1 MAGVQVKGQERREPS
16 MDATR
21 DGARSN
27 ERSAKAGSGKRK
39 KKSKGGGGG
48 RRSLLGRMAYWTLVL
63 GLWAFI
69 GVIGVIGWVAA
80 HLPPIQSL
88 EVPKRPPSIQIVG
101 LNGRVL
107 ATRGEMGGAA
117 VALRDMPPFLPK
129 AFLAIED
136 RRFYSHYGVDPV
148 GIARAVS
155 ANVMRRGVSQ
165 GGSTI
170 TQQLAKNLFL
180 TQERTIWR
188 KLQEAILAVWLER
201 KFSKDEI
208 LDLYLNRIYFGSGA
222 YGVEAAAQR
231 YFGKPARNVTLSE
244 AALLAGLVKSPSKLA
259 PTRNYDGAERRAQI
273 VLAAMSDA
281 GFVTDA
287 AAKGAIASA
296 PKIAKQSAGGSI
308 NYVADWVM
316 DVLNDVVGRVEQ
328 DVVVETTIDPTMQA
342 NAEKALLD
350 ELNAKG
356 VKFDVEQGAMVV
368 MTPQGAV
375 RALVGGRNYA
385 ESQFNRAVAARRQP
399 GSAFKPFVYL
409 TALERGLT
417 PQTIREDK
425 PIEVKGWK
433 PENYTHDYLG
443 PVTLQK
449 ALANSLNTVSV
460 RLTMEVGPQA
470 VVRTAHRLGI
480 ASKLEPNAS
489 IALGTSEVSAME
501 LVSAYV
507 PFANGGIAVAPH
519 VIDKVRIASS
529 NKLIYRAF
537 NPGLGRVIDDRH
549 VAMMNQM
556 MQETL
561 ITGTARKA
569 TLAGWPSAGKSGTS
583 QDYRDAWFIG
593 YTGHL
598 VTGVWLGNDDNTS
611 TKKLT
616 GGAMPADIW
625 NHFMTVA
632 HQGLPMADL
641 PGMAG
646 RTVDPAAQQPSP
658 GYAAPSN
665 PLTSML
671 APILSPPTAATS
683 TAATPMSR
691 EDDMRPLVQ
700 PAPPRP
706 PVAMPLPASTP
717 IRAPAPRPSQVVSAP
732 LPPTSLTLAP
742 RPPAPPSRAASP
754 PPRVPPAAQPQY
766 GHVSPPSQPQRVA
779 TAPAPSGVPRPPG
792 AIGGQEARAQPVAN
806 NASGGNF
813 FDNLFGRR

>member
-1 MAGVQVKGQERREPS
+1 
-16 MDATR
+16 
-21 DGARSN
+21 
-27 ERSAKAGSGKRK
+27 
-39 KKSKGGGGG
+39 
-48 RRSLLGRMAYWTLVL
+48 
-63 GLWAFI
+63 
-69 GVIGVIGWVAA
+69 
-80 HLPPIQSL
+80 
-88 EVPKRPPSIQIVG
+88 
-101 LNGRVL
+101 
-107 ATRGEMGGAA
+107 
-117 VALRDMPPFLPK
+117 
-129 AFLAIED
+129 
-136 RRFYSHYGVDPV
+136 
-148 GIARAVS
+148 
-155 ANVMRRGVSQ
+155 
-165 GGSTI
+165 
-170 TQQLAKNLFL
+170 
-180 TQERTIWR
+180 
-188 KLQEAILAVWLER
+188 
-201 KFSKDEI
+201 
-208 LDLYLNRIYFGSGA
+208 
-222 YGVEAAAQR
+222 
-231 YFGKPARNVTLSE
+231 VTLSE

-259 PTRNYDGAERRAQI
+259 PTRNYDGAERRAQV

-281 GFVTDA
+281 GFVTDM

-328 DVVVETTIDPTMQA
+328 DIVVETTIDPTLQA
-342 NAEKALLD
+342 GAEKALLD

-356 VKFDVEQGAMVV
+356 AKFDVEQGAMVV

-375 RALVGGRNYA
+375 RALVGGKNYA
-385 ESQFNRAVAARRQP
+385 DSQFNRAVAARRQP

-417 PQTIREDK
+417 PETIREDK

-433 PENYTHDYLG
+433 PENYTHEYLG

-489 IALGTSEVSAME
+489 IALGTSEVSVME

-519 VIDKVRIASS
+519 VIDKVRIANG
-529 NKLIYRAF
+529 NKLIYKAF

-561 ITGTARKA
+561 TSGTARKA
-569 TLAGWPSAGKSGTS
+569 ALAGWPSAGKSGTS

-616 GGAMPADIW
+616 GSAMPADIW
-625 NHFMTVA
+625 NHFMTAA

-646 RTVDPAAQQPSP
+646 RSIDPAAPQPP
-658 GYAAPSN
+658 APPSN

-671 APILSPPTAATS
+671 APILSPS
-683 TAATPMSR
+683 TAAAPMSR
-691 EDDMRPLVQ
+691 EDDMRPPVQ
-700 PAPPRP
+700 PVPPRP
-706 PVAMPLPASTP
+706 PVAIMPLPPAP
-717 IRAPAPRPSQVVSAP
+717 APVRAPAPRPSQVVSAP
-732 LPPTSLTLAP
+732 LPPASLALAP
-742 RPPAPPSRAASP
+742 RPPAPPSRLASP
-754 PPRVPPAAQPQY
+754 PQPRVPPAAQPQY
-766 GHVSPPSQPQRVA
+766 GYVPPPPQPAQRVA
-779 TAPAPSGVPRPPG
+779 AAPVPPSGVPRPPG
-792 AIGGQEARAQPVAN
+792 AVGAQEARVQPVSTN
-806 NASGGNF
+806 NSSGGGF